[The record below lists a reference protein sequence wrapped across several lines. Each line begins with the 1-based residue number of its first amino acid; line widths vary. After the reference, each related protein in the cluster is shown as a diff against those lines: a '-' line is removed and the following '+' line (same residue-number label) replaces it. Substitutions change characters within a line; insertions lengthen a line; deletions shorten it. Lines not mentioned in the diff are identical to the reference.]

1 MSKPKPMSE
10 LTRIREERGLSQQGL
25 ADTSG
30 VNKATIN
37 QLERGRRSPNLETLD
52 KLAAGLGVEV
62 ADLLP
67 KAQAPLPLDLGW
79 RRGGADDLDELQG
92 ERRIAEALW
101 DPTSSD
107 EAFRQA
113 VEMAPPDALYA
124 RLDELVRDYHI
135 SPKREGLRNQ
145 PRAEVISRVK
155 AFARATI
162 INEELKS
169 QGEQSRER
177 HNLVLKAFEKAISD
191 AAPAGYEEQEGQEA
205 G

>member
-1 MSKPKPMSE
+1 MHIPQ
-10 LTRIREERGLSQQGL
+10 LRQWREYRGLTQREL
-25 ADTSG
+25 AAESG
-30 VNKATIN
+30 VSP
-37 QLERGRRSPNLETLD
+37 RSIAGYEAGAGARPNTAR
-52 KLAAGLGVEV
+52 KLAQALNIEV
-62 ADLLP
+62 ADFFREPVTP
-67 KAQAPLPLDLGW
+67 KVPAPPSPEQPPLNGFEEA
-79 RRGGADDLDELQG
+79 RRSED
-92 ERRIAEALW
+92 ALR
-101 DPTSSD
+101 DPTSSE

-113 VEMAPPDALYA
+113 VEMAPPGALHA
-124 RLDELVRDYHI
+124 RLDELVRDYHT